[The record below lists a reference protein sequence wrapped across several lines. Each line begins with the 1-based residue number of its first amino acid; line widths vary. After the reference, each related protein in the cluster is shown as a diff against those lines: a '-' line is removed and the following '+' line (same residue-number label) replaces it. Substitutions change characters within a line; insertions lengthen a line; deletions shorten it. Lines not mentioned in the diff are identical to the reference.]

1 LSQDAMLSTCRSRG
15 TSPLATML
23 ESLKLTWKEME
34 TQVFLLNRVEIGP
47 TKWLEFGGHGN
58 C

>member
-1 LSQDAMLSTCRSRG
+1 MLSTCRSRG
-15 TSPLATML
+15 ISPVATML